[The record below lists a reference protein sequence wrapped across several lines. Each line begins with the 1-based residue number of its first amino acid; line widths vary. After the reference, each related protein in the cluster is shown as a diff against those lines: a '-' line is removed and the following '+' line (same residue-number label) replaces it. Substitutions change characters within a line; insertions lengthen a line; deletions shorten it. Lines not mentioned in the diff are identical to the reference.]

1 LAANALQP
9 CCLLWVETLRSDA
22 TAGAH
27 GTSHCTEQWGSR
39 KEHAMTLGIW
49 GAIIMIAFALLVG
62 IVAQKL
68 LNVKRFVRH

>member
-1 LAANALQP
+1 
-9 CCLLWVETLRSDA
+9 
-22 TAGAH
+22 
-27 GTSHCTEQWGSR
+27 
-39 KEHAMTLGIW
+39 MTLGIW